1 MLVVFG
7 VVVSFF
13 CVVLLVSAKVF
24 VFVRSLQLVEVWPY
38 LEEREVC
45 VFCTSQDI
53 FWEDRLQNDL
63 YCVNATQLWMKYC

>member
-24 VFVRSLQLVEVWPY
+24 VFVRSLQLVEV
-38 LEEREVC
+38 
-45 VFCTSQDI
+45 
-53 FWEDRLQNDL
+53 
-63 YCVNATQLWMKYC
+63 